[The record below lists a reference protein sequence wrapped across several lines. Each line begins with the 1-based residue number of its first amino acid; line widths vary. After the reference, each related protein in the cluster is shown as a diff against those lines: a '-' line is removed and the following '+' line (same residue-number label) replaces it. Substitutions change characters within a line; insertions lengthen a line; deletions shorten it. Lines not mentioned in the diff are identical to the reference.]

1 MRDDRLMTVRRYKEK
16 RSVQSILRAFVL
28 CPHHISAGWSFQSF
42 LPDHMFLLKI
52 FFPESFVFIEISR
65 YFAQILKI
73 AMSQQEIR
81 SKYHLRSD
89 VFHPESVY
97 FFSFLQKR
105 YLVLW

>member
-1 MRDDRLMTVRRYKEK
+1 MTVRRYKEK

-89 VFHPESVY
+89 VFHPESIY

>member
-1 MRDDRLMTVRRYKEK
+1 MTVRRYKEK

-65 YFAQILKI
+65 YFAQILK
-73 AMSQQEIR
+73 QRCNNTEKEIHIICIR
-81 SKYHLRSD
+81 MNFIR
-89 VFHPESVY
+89 
-97 FFSFLQKR
+97 
-105 YLVLW
+105 